1 VGVGVVGFPTLSVRG
16 AGGAKVVFTSGSG
29 SVLTHFVDAV
39 KVVTPNYRC
48 QGTCILSF
56 VVLYY

>member
-16 AGGAKVVFTSGSG
+16 AGGAEAVFTSRSE

-39 KVVTPNYRC
+39 KVITPSCRC